1 MDRRTTGGG
10 LGPHVRTTRGHLT
23 QSSRV
28 SQYRDHESLLTRPGL
43 VEFRTRRLGEDDGS
57 VQGSWRRCFDRSSR
71 GPL

>member
-28 SQYRDHESLLTRPGL
+28 SQYSDREPLLTRPGL
-43 VEFRTRRLGEDDGS
+43 IEFRTRRLGEDE
-57 VQGSWRRCFDRSSR
+57 SSI
-71 GPL
+71 